1 MLPDSIFTIQT
12 QDQFKNLALA
22 SFNYQWEHNTVY
34 RRFCNYLKVDPAT
47 ITELDQIPFLPIQF
61 FKEFKEFAIKGN
73 MIDIAVGVII
83 GAAFN
88 KVIDTLVKKIIMP
101 PISLL
106 TDDFNFESKKLVLRE
121 AVLENEKVIKE
132 EVFIGYGEL
141 ITVLINFFIIA
152 WCVFLVVKISNRLR
166 IKAEDTKNK
175 KVTTPKDIELL
186 ADLKEIMQEQ
196 NELLRKRN

>member
-1 MLPDSIFTIQT
+1 MG
-12 QDQFKNLALA
+12 K
-22 SFNYQWEHNTVY
+22 
-34 RRFCNYLKVDPAT
+34 
-47 ITELDQIPFLPIQF
+47 F

-106 TDDFNFESKKLVLRE
+106 TDDFNFENKKFVLRE
-121 AVLENEKVIKE
+121 AVVDNEKVIKE

-152 WCVFLVVKISNRLR
+152 WCVFLIVKLFNRLR
-166 IKAEDTKNK
+166 NNAEDTKNK

-186 ADLKEIMQEQ
+186 NDLKEIMQEQ
-196 NELLRKRN
+196 NELLNIS

>member
-1 MLPDSIFTIQT
+1 MAGCVAI
-12 QDQFKNLALA
+12 
-22 SFNYQWEHNTVY
+22 
-34 RRFCNYLKVDPAT
+34 
-47 ITELDQIPFLPIQF
+47 LPI
-61 FKEFKEFAIKGN
+61 GN
-73 MIDIAVGVII
+73 LI

-106 TDDFNFESKKLVLRE
+106 TDDFNFENKKFVLRE
-121 AVLENEKVIKE
+121 AVVDNEKVIKE

-152 WCVFLVVKISNRLR
+152 WCVFLIVKLFNRLR
-166 IKAEDTKNK
+166 NNAEDTKNK

-186 ADLKEIMQEQ
+186 NDLKEIMQEQ
-196 NELLRKRN
+196 NELLKKQTKQ

>member
-1 MLPDSIFTIQT
+1 MS
-12 QDQFKNLALA
+12 
-22 SFNYQWEHNTVY
+22 E
-34 RRFCNYLKVDPAT
+34 
-47 ITELDQIPFLPIQF
+47 F

-121 AVLENEKVIKE
+121 AVLENEKIIKE

-166 IKAEDTKNK
+166 TKAEDTKNK

-196 NELLRKRN
+196 NELLRKRNNG

>member
-1 MLPDSIFTIQT
+1 MS
-12 QDQFKNLALA
+12 K
-22 SFNYQWEHNTVY
+22 
-34 RRFCNYLKVDPAT
+34 
-47 ITELDQIPFLPIQF
+47 F

-166 IKAEDTKNK
+166 TKAEDPKNK

-196 NELLRKRN
+196 NELLRKRNNG

>member
-1 MLPDSIFTIQT
+1 MS
-12 QDQFKNLALA
+12 K
-22 SFNYQWEHNTVY
+22 
-34 RRFCNYLKVDPAT
+34 
-47 ITELDQIPFLPIQF
+47 F

-121 AVLENEKVIKE
+121 AVLENEKIIKE

-166 IKAEDTKNK
+166 TKAEDPKNK

-196 NELLRKRN
+196 NELLRKRNNG

>member
-1 MLPDSIFTIQT
+1 MSKFFT
-12 QDQFKNLALA
+12 
-22 SFNYQWEHNTVY
+22 
-34 RRFCNYLKVDPAT
+34 
-47 ITELDQIPFLPIQF
+47 
-61 FKEFKEFAIKGN
+61 EFKEFAIKGN

-106 TDDFNFESKKLVLRE
+106 TDDFNFENKKIILRD
-121 AVLENEKVIKE
+121 AVLDNEKVIKE

-166 IKAEDTKNK
+166 NKAEDTKNK
-175 KVTTPKDIELL
+175 KVTTPKDIQLL
-186 ADLKEIMQEQ
+186 TDLKEIMQEQ
-196 NELLRKRN
+196 NELLKKRNSSS

>member
-1 MLPDSIFTIQT
+1 MS
-12 QDQFKNLALA
+12 K
-22 SFNYQWEHNTVY
+22 
-34 RRFCNYLKVDPAT
+34 
-47 ITELDQIPFLPIQF
+47 F

-121 AVLENEKVIKE
+121 AVLENEKDIKE

-166 IKAEDTKNK
+166 TKAEDTKNK

-196 NELLRKRN
+196 NELLRKRNNG

>member
-1 MLPDSIFTIQT
+1 MS
-12 QDQFKNLALA
+12 K
-22 SFNYQWEHNTVY
+22 
-34 RRFCNYLKVDPAT
+34 
-47 ITELDQIPFLPIQF
+47 F

-121 AVLENEKVIKE
+121 AVLENEKIIKE

-166 IKAEDTKNK
+166 TKAEDTKNK

-196 NELLRKRN
+196 NELLRKRNNG

>member
-1 MLPDSIFTIQT
+1 MS
-12 QDQFKNLALA
+12 K
-22 SFNYQWEHNTVY
+22 
-34 RRFCNYLKVDPAT
+34 
-47 ITELDQIPFLPIQF
+47 F

-196 NELLRKRN
+196 NELLRKRNNG

>member
-1 MLPDSIFTIQT
+1 MS
-12 QDQFKNLALA
+12 K
-22 SFNYQWEHNTVY
+22 
-34 RRFCNYLKVDPAT
+34 
-47 ITELDQIPFLPIQF
+47 F

-88 KVIDTLVKKIIMP
+88 NVIDTLVKKIIMP

-106 TDDFNFESKKLVLRE
+106 TDDFNFENKKFVLRE
-121 AVLENEKVIKE
+121 AVLQNDKIVKE

-141 ITVLINFFIIA
+141 ITVLLNFFIIA
-152 WCVFLVVKISNRLR
+152 WCVFIVVKISNRLR
-166 IKAEDTKNK
+166 TKAEDVKNK
-175 KVTTPKDIELL
+175 QVTTPKDIELL

-196 NELLRKRN
+196 NELLRKRNNG

>member
-1 MLPDSIFTIQT
+1 MG
-12 QDQFKNLALA
+12 K
-22 SFNYQWEHNTVY
+22 
-34 RRFCNYLKVDPAT
+34 
-47 ITELDQIPFLPIQF
+47 F

-106 TDDFNFESKKLVLRE
+106 TDDFNFENKKLILRE
-121 AVLENEKVIKE
+121 AVVVNEKVIEE

-152 WCVFLVVKISNRLR
+152 WCVFLIVKLFNRLR
-166 IKAEDTKNK
+166 NKAEDTKNK

-186 ADLKEIMQEQ
+186 TDLKEIMQEQ
-196 NELLRKRN
+196 NELLKKQTNKKL

>member
-1 MLPDSIFTIQT
+1 MS
-12 QDQFKNLALA
+12 K
-22 SFNYQWEHNTVY
+22 
-34 RRFCNYLKVDPAT
+34 
-47 ITELDQIPFLPIQF
+47 F

-141 ITVLINFFIIA
+141 ITVLINFFLIA

-166 IKAEDTKNK
+166 TKAEDTKNK

-196 NELLRKRN
+196 NELLRKRNNG